1 MGNSVRS
8 IWENEQ
14 KRILG
19 FTHSISSLIK
29 EYAILLELG
38 KEKEA
43 KIIMYHIEALLKT
56 IEISDEF
63 EYLKRFFEI
72 FIDAI
77 NRRHQNEV
85 GNLYLEDKML
95 QAFDTFYH
103 SVPFVK
109 FGHDAANSFINAY
122 TIHETEIT
130 IIDIGFG
137 SGLQW
142 KDFLEKNPKKINLI
156 AIDLPTENNF
166 QKFEEFLQ
174 NLKRSNVSFTSV
186 LSRVEELDFLKLPL
200 NSSFLVINA
209 SFSLHHILPDEF
221 DSKAGR
227 QHLLREISKLK
238 PDLFILVEPDSN
250 HSNLSPA
257 ATIIEVMAHYM
268 SVFHAL
274 DYFLKE
280 NENLMIIERE
290 FFGREMRNI
299 LGNFDT
305 SRYER
310 HERYEQWILR
320 LKELNLREVEKVT
333 YTWKTKPLIVAS
345 AWQPIEYFKK
355 PTVLELN

>member
-1 MGNSVRS
+1 MGNNVSS
-8 IWENEQ
+8 IWENER

-43 KIIMYHIEALLKT
+43 RVIMYHIEILIKS
-56 IEISDEF
+56 IRISDEV

-77 NRRHQNEV
+77 NKKNHNET
-85 GNLYLEDKML
+85 GNLYLENKML
-95 QAFDTFYH
+95 HAFDTFYH

-122 TIHETEIT
+122 TIHEPEIT

-142 KDFLEKNPKKINLI
+142 KGFFEKNPKKINLI
-156 AIDLPTENNF
+156 AIDLPTENNL
-166 QKFEEFLQ
+166 KKSEEFLQ
-174 NLKRSNVSFTSV
+174 NLKQPNVNFTSI
-186 LSRVEELDFLKLPL
+186 LKKVEELDFLNLPL

-209 SFSLHHILPDEF
+209 SFSLHHILPDEL
-221 DSKAGR
+221 DSRSGR
-227 QHLLREISKLK
+227 QKLLREISKLK

-280 NENLMIIERE
+280 NENLMIIEKE
-290 FFGREMRNI
+290 FFGREIRNI
-299 LGNFDT
+299 LGNFDS

-320 LKELNLREVEKVT
+320 LKELNLREVEKVS

-345 AWQPIEYFKK
+345 AWQPIASFKK
-355 PTVLELN
+355 IPL